1 MLIVAQDFSNE
12 EIHIR
17 DLLLKGRHALDR
29 EGASVLNDLLA
40 HYTPTGLYRSII
52 GFAGFAIQHTTR
64 AEQLMEILPVEILRI
79 IRILRLLLR
88 IQVVEVAIELIET
101 TYRRE
106 VLVQIPK
113 WFLPNWPFT

>member
-1 MLIVAQDFSNE
+1 
-12 EIHIR
+12 
-17 DLLLKGRHALDR
+17 
-29 EGASVLNDLLA
+29 
-40 HYTPTGLYRSII
+40 
-52 GFAGFAIQHTTR
+52 
-64 AEQLMEILPVEILRI
+64 MEILPVEILRI